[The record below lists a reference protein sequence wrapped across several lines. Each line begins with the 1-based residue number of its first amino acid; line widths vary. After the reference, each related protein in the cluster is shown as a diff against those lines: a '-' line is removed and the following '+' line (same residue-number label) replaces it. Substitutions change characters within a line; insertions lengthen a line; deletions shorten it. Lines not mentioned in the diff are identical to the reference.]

1 MSNGVRREGVATA
14 RIETAYQLELAVG
27 ASHIGSMLYPATRY
41 ACIEELAASFVV
53 KHGASDLRRFLM
65 ALAKRLDVRANTEG
79 ALAVRH
85 YGMHGAAPA
94 VHVAQ
99 KAPAAA
105 PKRSKS
111 GAAST

>member
-14 RIETAYQLELAVG
+14 QIETAYQLELAVG

-94 VHVAQ
+94 VLVAQ
-99 KAPAAA
+99 KAPAA